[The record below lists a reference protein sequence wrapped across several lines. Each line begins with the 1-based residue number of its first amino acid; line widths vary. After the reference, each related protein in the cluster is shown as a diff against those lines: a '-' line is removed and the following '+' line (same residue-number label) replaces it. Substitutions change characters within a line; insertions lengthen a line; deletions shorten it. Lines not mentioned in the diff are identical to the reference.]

1 MVNRLWG
8 RESDHY
14 YRLTAELAARGAQQ
28 ATWRLMAFISFGFGI
43 ASTVWA
49 FSPVAA
55 HTLWH
60 LILALFVGLACF
72 AMGVQWL
79 RQRWPNRTVSKT
91 CALVGGLCLGM
102 ANAVVSDPVVGLLG
116 NAAFVVL
123 TIYVALFH
131 ALHNLAV
138 LWLFAG
144 VAEAVLGVRLAPYDP
159 TLAATAALS
168 FVFSNVFAA
177 AVCRV
182 LLRLTR
188 TDVPGDHLEP
198 LTGFLTRDGFRE
210 QLATMLRPQS
220 AGRPIRRRGRHQ
232 HRQLL
237 VAEQHARCGVRQ
249 PGSDQR
255 RTPTTRDT
263 APRDLGGLPR
273 RRGVLRRRPV
283 HLRGPHT
290 IELAPQ
296 ARGERRDRRRHGEY
310 RGGHLTARS
319 DRLGRR
325 RRRRAA
331 AAATSAMY
339 EARASAGTRP
349 TSRSTR
355 TGGAH
360 RPLEARAQRTRRR
373 SLPLE
378 AQV

>member
-1 MVNRLWG
+1 MNRLWG

-28 ATWRLMAFISFGFGI
+28 ATWRLMAFISFGFAI

-60 LILALFVGLACF
+60 LILTLFVGLCCF

-131 ALHNLAV
+131 ALRNLAV

-144 VAEAVLGVRLAPYDP
+144 VAEAVLVARLAPYDP

-210 QLATMLRPQS
+210 QLATLLGARSRQDDRFVVVAVINIDNFSLLSSVRGAVYANQVRISVAHRLHETLR
-220 AGRPIRRRGRHQ
+220 RET
-232 HRQLL
+232 L
-237 VAEQHARCGVRQ
+237 VAYPGDAEFFVADLFTSADPTPLSLRLKHAVSDATVGV
-249 PGSDQR
+249 
-255 RTPTTRDT
+255 T
-263 APRDLGGLPR
+263 ASIGVVTSPLGP
-273 RRGVLRRRPV
+273 
-283 HLRGPHT
+283 
-290 IELAPQ
+290 
-296 ARGERRDRRRHGEY
+296 
-310 RGGHLTARS
+310 LTALPP
-319 DRLGRR
+319 DDVL
-325 RRRRAA
+325 AELLA
-331 AAATSAMY
+331 VATSAMY
-339 EARASAGTRP
+339 EARAS
-349 TSRSTR
+349 
-355 TGGAH
+355 GGNQAH
-360 RPLEARAQRTRRR
+360 FAINPALAVLTN
-373 SLPLE
+373 LPKPE
-378 AQV
+378 PNTPDGDRCP